1 MDDYNTFTGHRAP
14 TARRPLLGMTVL
26 AVEDSRFACEA
37 FRLLCL
43 RSGARIRRADSL
55 RSAQKH
61 LKVYRPTVAIIDIG
75 LPDGSGIELIRELS
89 NSHPRIQVILGT
101 SGDVDGKPRA
111 LAAGANDFLH
121 KPIANISTFQA
132 LVLKHLPPEH
142 QPVGPRPVSDER
154 IEPDAIALQDDL
166 SHVQEILCRDMK
178 TADVAYVTQFARG
191 LAKSASDRA
200 LENAVELLARHN
212 AERRDLRADIT
223 LLRNMIADRL
233 SVNVA
238 I

>member
-1 MDDYNTFTGHRAP
+1 MDDYNTFIGHRAP

-89 NSHPRIQVILGT
+89 NSRPRIQVILGT

-142 QPVGPRPVSDER
+142 HPVGPRPVSDER